1 MTTGQAILALCVGL
15 PLLALLI
22 GAAIG
27 SHFGPEYFTGSEDP
41 HL

>member
-1 MTTGQAILALCVGL
+1 MTAGQAILALCVGL

-27 SHFGPEYFTGSEDP
+27 SHFGDTTGSDEVHP
-41 HL
+41 E

>member
-1 MTTGQAILALCVGL
+1 MSTTAAAIFALCIGL

-27 SHFGPEYFTGSEDP
+27 SHFGGTTGSDEIHP
-41 HL
+41 

>member
-1 MTTGQAILALCVGL
+1 MNPAITIGLIVIGL

-27 SHFGPEYFTGSEDP
+27 SHFGDVTGSDDP
-41 HL
+41 HP

>member
-1 MTTGQAILALCVGL
+1 MTAGQAILALCVGL

-27 SHFGPEYFTGSEDP
+27 SHFGDVTGGEDP
-41 HL
+41 HV

>member
-1 MTTGQAILALCVGL
+1 MNSGIAIGLIVFGL

-27 SHFGPEYFTGSEDP
+27 SHFGRDTGSDDVHP
-41 HL
+41 

>member
-1 MTTGQAILALCVGL
+1 MTTTGVAIILLCIGL

-27 SHFGPEYFTGSEDP
+27 SHFGGTTGSDEIHP
-41 HL
+41 

>member
-1 MTTGQAILALCVGL
+1 MNSGVAIGLIVFGL
-15 PLLALLI
+15 PLLALCI

-27 SHFGPEYFTGSEDP
+27 SHFGDTTGSEDP

>member
-1 MTTGQAILALCVGL
+1 MNPGIAIGLIVFGL

-27 SHFGPEYFTGSEDP
+27 SHFGEVTGSDDP